1 VFFDDYPLFYET
13 SETAASAQ
21 RLNLRHH
28 AMIDNNRETLA
39 GARVLD
45 LASHDGRW
53 SFAALKAGAAHVTG
67 VEARRPLV
75 DKARKTFAEYG
86 VPTDTYDFI
95 RGDMFQVLR
104 RQQFDVDVVLCFGF
118 VYHTLRYPELFRA
131 MMDARPRHVLL
142 DTKVIRAKQPLVRL
156 LVNNTGVQSN
166 AVSDQTSHGRRA
178 VAGWPSLSA
187 LVMML
192 DVYGIGVEEQY
203 DWPALLAAHSG
214 ERGQKSLVDYRTGH
228 RVTLR
233 CRARPEVTL
242 VPGARELSSPRSTTR
257 LTGAAK
263 RGREKFGVAVR
274 RGLSPV
280 GRPKMRHSNS

>member
-1 VFFDDYPLFYET
+1 MFFDDYPLFYET

-28 AMIDNNRETLA
+28 ALIDNNREILA

-86 VPTDTYDFI
+86 VPTDTYKFI
-95 RGDMFQVLR
+95 RGDMFRVLGH
-104 RQQFDVDVVLCFGF
+104 QPFDVDVVLCFGF

-131 MMDARPRHVLL
+131 IMEARPRHVLL

-156 LVNNTGVQSN
+156 RVNNTRVQSN
-166 AVSDQTSHGRRA
+166 AVPDQTSHGRR
-178 VAGWPSLSA
+178 VIAGWPSVSA
-187 LVMML
+187 LEMML
-192 DVYGIGVEEQY
+192 NIYGIEVEAQY
-203 DWPALLAAHSG
+203 DWSVMLAEYSDG
-214 ERGQKSLVDYRTGH
+214 RTQKSLRDYRIGN

-242 VPGARELSSPRSTTR
+242 VQRARRRSR
-257 LTGAAK
+257 LRSRTKPNDGTM
-263 RGREKFGVAVR
+263 RGWDNLGVAVR
-274 RGLSPV
+274 RGRLPV
-280 GRPKMRHSNS
+280 AWPRVRNSNP